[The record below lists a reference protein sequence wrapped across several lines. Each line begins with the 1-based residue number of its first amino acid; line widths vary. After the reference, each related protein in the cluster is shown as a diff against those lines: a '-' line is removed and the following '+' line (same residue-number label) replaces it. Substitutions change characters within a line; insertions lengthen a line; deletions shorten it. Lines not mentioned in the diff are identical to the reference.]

1 MLLENKILQM
11 TWTDKFQQKE
21 INEFSNEVL
30 NTILDKIAYV
40 NIEEFNKEGLSKSE
54 IKLLLR
60 WNLYV
65 SINTFTERLLR
76 VKTSEKRIS
85 KKQKNL
91 KKIFNYH
98 YTNLIEVTL
107 NYYNNDQLNNDLLY
121 NIDLLLR
128 NSHKKIIQIKDN
140 SKGDHLKR
148 NRPLFQLRA
157 LLKLFIFKYIY
168 LFIFKYIY
176 KIEELHEETKQTNII
191 FSKKQSFI
199 NYPFFK
205 ENRIS
210 YKSRSKIR
218 EISQKIFIKKYS
230 KFINNDQI
238 KINAISKLFSCW
250 LEYSIPFSLL
260 ESLNERF
267 LFYNEVLDSLKIKAL
282 HAGAGFFTNENIK
295 IFSILLKRKKIK
307 VIGHEHGINNF
318 IIPGKTEFMSNYKGL
333 DYFSYPDIILTWGS
347 SVYLNHI
354 NKLHDKGKKS
364 DKWKNI
370 KNFNVKVI
378 DTGSVYLNHINKLH
392 DRSFSREI
400 RLNSKSSYF
409 VFYCASQFRN
419 FMTNLE
425 EMSPEDNLKHKI
437 KICKFLKK
445 IILKKKIKLIYKQ
458 FPENVDNKNDPFFK
472 ILKNEI
478 KKEKVIISSENA
490 VKIMHSADLILFDI
504 ISTGF
509 GEAINI
515 NKPALVY
522 TNKFEYNR
530 ASSEGKKINDLF
542 YKAGIFFNK
551 DSSGFRSID
560 LLIKNTKLFQRNT
573 KNLINIFKQKICYPV
588 DKSVF
593 LKKMKDLY

>member
-1 MLLENKILQM
+1 MA
-11 TWTDKFQQKE
+11 WTNKFQQKE

-30 NTILDKIAYV
+30 NTILDKIAYA
-40 NIEEFNKEGLSKSE
+40 NIEEFNEEGLNKLE

-60 WNLYV
+60 WNLYL

-76 VKTSEKRIS
+76 VKTSKKRIT

-91 KKIFNYH
+91 KKNFNYH
-98 YTNLIEVTL
+98 YTNLIEATL
-107 NYYNNDQLNNDLLY
+107 NYYNNNQLNNNLLY
-121 NIDLLLR
+121 NIDLILS

-140 SKGDHLKR
+140 SKENHLKR
-148 NRPLFQLRA
+148 NRSLFKLKT
-157 LLKLFIFKYIY
+157 LLK

-176 KIEELHEETKQTNII
+176 KIEELHEGTKQLNII
-191 FSKKQSFI
+191 FSKKRSFI

-230 KFINNDQI
+230 KFFNNDQI
-238 KINAISKLFSCW
+238 KINSISKLFSCW
-250 LEYSIPFSLL
+250 LEYSIPLSLL

-267 LFYNEVLDSLKIKAL
+267 LFYNKVLDFLKIKAL
-282 HAGAGFFTNENIK
+282 HASTGFITNENIK

-307 VIGHEHGINNF
+307 IIGHEHGITNF
-318 IIPGKTEFMSNYKGL
+318 IIPGKTKFMSHYKTFDHFL
-333 DYFSYPDIILTWGS
+333 YPDIFFSWG
-347 SVYLNHI
+347 
-354 NKLHDKGKKS
+354 KEKKS
-364 DKWKNI
+364 ADKWENI

-378 DTGSVYLNHINKLH
+378 DAGSVYLNHINKLH

-445 IILKKKIKLIYKQ
+445 IILKKNIKLIYKQ
-458 FPENVDNKNDPFFK
+458 FPENVDNTNDPFFK

-478 KKEKVIISSENA
+478 KKEKVIIFSENA
-490 VKIMHSADLILFDI
+490 VKIMHSVDLILFDL

-542 YKAGIFFNK
+542 YKAGIFFNN

-560 LLIKNTKLFQRNT
+560 LLIKNTKLFQRNR
-573 KNLINIFKQKICYPV
+573 KNLINIFKQKISYPV
-588 DKSVF
+588 DKSIF
-593 LKKMKDLY
+593 LKKMKNIY